1 MKEAI
6 EIAADLCKHFE
17 GFSSKPYICPAGY
30 WTIGFGS
37 TYTKDGK
44 AVTKDT
50 PIITRE
56 EADELLKFDLV
67 RFLRETLAICPTL
80 AAHNASRVAAI
91 LDFVY
96 NLGPA
101 RLRSST
107 LRKRIQSERW
117 EDVPTELKKWV
128 FGGGKKLPG
137 LVRRRE
143 AEAALIQKS

>member
-6 EIAADLCKHFE
+6 EIAANLCRHFE
-17 GFSSKPYICPAGY
+17 GFSSKPYLCPAGY
-30 WTIGFGS
+30 WTVGYGS

-44 AVTKDT
+44 PVTKDT
-50 PIITRE
+50 ASVTKE
-56 EADELLKFDLV
+56 QADELLNLDLA

-80 AAHNASRVAAI
+80 AAHSPNRVAAI

-96 NLGPA
+96 NLGPT
-101 RLRSST
+101 RFRGST

-117 EDVPTELKKWV
+117 QDVPTELRKWV
-128 FGGGKKLPG
+128 FGGGKRLPG

-143 AEAALIQKS
+143 AEAALI

>member
-6 EIAADLCKHFE
+6 EIAADLCRHFE

-30 WTIGFGS
+30 WTIGYGS
-37 TYTKDGK
+37 TYMPDGK
-44 AVTKDT
+44 AVSSSTAPITK
-50 PIITRE
+50 E
-56 EADELLKFDLV
+56 EADELLKYDLA
-67 RFLRETLAICPTL
+67 RFLKQTLALCPAL
-80 AAHNASRVAAI
+80 AAHSPNRVAAI

-101 RLRSST
+101 RLKSST

-117 EDVPTELKKWV
+117 EDVPAELRKWV
-128 FGGGKKLPG
+128 FGGGKRLPG

-143 AEAALIQKS
+143 AEAALI